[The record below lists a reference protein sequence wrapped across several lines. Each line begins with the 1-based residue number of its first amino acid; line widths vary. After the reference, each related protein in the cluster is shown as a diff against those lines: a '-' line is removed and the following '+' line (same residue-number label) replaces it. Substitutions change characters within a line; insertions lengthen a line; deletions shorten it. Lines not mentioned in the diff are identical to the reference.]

1 MTAGPRRWHW
11 LPRRASQT
19 CSARPRAPASRA
31 PLLSARVSVSPFLP
45 RSFARRLLPPSP
57 PRGPHSPRA
66 QGPLRRTPPER
77 PPRTPT
83 FPGVAPSAPRPP
95 QSHWDWHSAGGAEGG
110 PTSPSR
116 PLPAGLSAKAV
127 DSPLKWSTLPSPGLL
142 GGGRM
147 LSDREWGGRG
157 RSPRAAAG
165 PYSISP
171 RSAAWQGQ
179 RARSS
184 ECPGVG
190 VERHPPNRGTSVRS
204 GSNSP
209 GEQGKY
215 AGHRRTEG
223 SEWEAGE
230 RPRDTHTLT
239 FYTVHSCTCC
249 HLEQ

>member
-31 PLLSARVSVSPFLP
+31 PLLSAQVSVSPFLP

-66 QGPLRRTPPER
+66 QGPLRPTPPER

-147 LSDREWGGRG
+147 LSDRQWRGRG
-157 RSPRAAAG
+157 R
-165 PYSISP
+165 YSTHL
-171 RSAAWQGQ
+171 GQ
-179 RARSS
+179 PQDLTVFHPVPQ
-184 ECPGVG
+184 PGRDNGREAV
-190 VERHPPNRGTSVRS
+190 SVRVW
-204 GSNSP
+204 G
-209 GEQGKY
+209 
-215 AGHRRTEG
+215 
-223 SEWEAGE
+223 
-230 RPRDTHTLT
+230 
-239 FYTVHSCTCC
+239 
-249 HLEQ
+249 